1 MYVSL
6 ICKCLLICFR
16 NILVPFYSNE
26 SLKDEKIAQ
35 LRFILVPLMHGG
47 SVIARNKYTKSF
59 WKILT
64 PPPPLVMAL
73 WKEIFLET
81 GNRVR
86 RSSFAY
92 QATTVLLNLYS
103 DRINNTMWIDACPEN
118 SKNFKISDR
127 SQRVDTIKR
136 EMFSQKSVR
145 RFVGDSSAVVM
156 GAMFLASALN
166 RGISPRY

>member
-1 MYVSL
+1 MTSDCALSTVCLIIFLSEGFLALLIHFILIWFTLVWVVNPSLTQTDNACTMIMYVSL

-35 LRFILVPLMHGG
+35 LRFILVPLMHAG
-47 SVIARNKYTKSF
+47 SVIAQNKYTKSF

-81 GNRVR
+81 GNPVR
-86 RSSFAY
+86 RSHLH
-92 QATTVLLNLYS
+92 TKLRLY
-103 DRINNTMWIDACPEN
+103 C
-118 SKNFKISDR
+118 
-127 SQRVDTIKR
+127 
-136 EMFSQKSVR
+136 
-145 RFVGDSSAVVM
+145 
-156 GAMFLASALN
+156 
-166 RGISPRY
+166 